1 MIKLLFQYQ
10 LLVNDVIMKT
20 EISRLK
26 RIILPLLLIIS
37 LCFNILYL
45 FNIIDFKLNLI
56 PSKTQ
61 ELQNKTFKKFIDS
74 PIIPLDSIH
83 KITPDDTLK

>member
-1 MIKLLFQYQ
+1 
-10 LLVNDVIMKT
+10 MKT
-20 EISRLK
+20 EKSQLK

-74 PIIPLDSIH
+74 PIIPLDSIF
-83 KITPDDTLK
+83 KITPNDTLK

>member
-1 MIKLLFQYQ
+1 
-10 LLVNDVIMKT
+10 MKT
-20 EISRLK
+20 EISQLK
-26 RIILPLLLIIS
+26 KIILPLLLFIS

-45 FNIIDFKLNLI
+45 FNIIDFKINLI

-74 PIIPLDSIH
+74 PIIPFDNII
-83 KITPDDTLK
+83 KITPNDTLK

>member
-1 MIKLLFQYQ
+1 
-10 LLVNDVIMKT
+10 MKT
-20 EISRLK
+20 EISQLK
-26 RIILPLLLIIS
+26 KIILSLLLFIS

-45 FNIIDFKLNLI
+45 FNIIDFKINLI

-74 PIIPLDSIH
+74 PIIPFDSIH
-83 KITPDDTLK
+83 KITPNDTLK